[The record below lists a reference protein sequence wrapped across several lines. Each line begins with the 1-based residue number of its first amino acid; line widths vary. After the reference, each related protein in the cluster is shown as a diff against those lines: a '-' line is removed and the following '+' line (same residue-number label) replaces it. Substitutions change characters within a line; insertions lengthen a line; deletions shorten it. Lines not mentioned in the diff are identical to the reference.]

1 MSAAAATPAPE
12 HPGRAL
18 AVLCAIFFSAGFL
31 MAAIGPVLPALSA
44 RTGASLSVMGRLMS
58 AIFLGSLAAQLVSG
72 WASDRFGRRIV
83 LAVGLLLL
91 AAMGLVI
98 ALATALPL
106 TLAAGIVYGI
116 GYGAFSLSGNVMTSE
131 LVPARR
137 ASAVNLVNMFFGVG
151 AVVGPL
157 VVSVLLQRTGAALP
171 ALWMGATLLVVAAA
185 AAATALPDRLP
196 VSHDGVSASAAD
208 GAVNGA
214 AARPP
219 SLVRDPMLLACGIFL
234 MLYVGSEMAAG
245 AWTAVYLHQSA
256 GMNEARSAAATS
268 LFWAMLT
275 MGRIGAVAAGMR
287 VTAEHLL
294 TAAVWITCAGAALL
308 WAGHGSSTASVTA
321 FAILGFGYG
330 PIYPTGVAVLTSR
343 FPQAAG
349 TATSQ
354 MGLLANSG
362 GALLPWIHGL
372 VLAHRPTADS
382 ALLTLAV
389 AVAMIV
395 AWECTRRL
403 ANRAPEP

>member
-1 MSAAAATPAPE
+1 MSPTTAAAAPA

-58 AIFLGSLAAQLVSG
+58 AIFLGSLAAQVVSG
-72 WASDRFGRRIV
+72 WASDRFGRRVV

-91 AAMGLVI
+91 AVTGMAI
-98 ALATALPL
+98 AISTALPL

-171 ALWMGATLLVVAAA
+171 ALWMGGALLVAAA
-185 AAATALPDRLP
+185 VAAATALPDRLP
-196 VSHDGVSASAAD
+196 VFNDGGSVPAAD
-208 GAVNGA
+208 GAA
-214 AARPP
+214 ERPP

-275 MGRIGAVAAGMR
+275 MGRIGAVLGGMR
-287 VTAEHLL
+287 ITAEHLL
-294 TAAVWITCAGAALL
+294 NAAVWITCAGAALL
-308 WAGHGSSTASVTA
+308 WAGHGSAAASVTA

-354 MGLLANSG
+354 MGVLAAIG

-372 VLAHRPTADS
+372 VLAHRPTVDS
-382 ALLTLAV
+382 AVLTLAV
-389 AVAMIV
+389 AVAMIA

-403 ANRAPEP
+403 AHRAPAR

>member
-1 MSAAAATPAPE
+1 
-12 HPGRAL
+12 
-18 AVLCAIFFSAGFL
+18 

-58 AIFLGSLAAQLVSG
+58 AIFLGYLAAQFVSG
-72 WASDRFGRRIV
+72 WASDRFGRRVV
-83 LAVGLLLL
+83 LAFGLALL
-91 AAMGLVI
+91 AGTGMVI
-98 ALATALPL
+98 AFATALPL

-137 ASAVNLVNMFFGVG
+137 ASAVNLVNMFFGAG

-157 VVSVLLQRTGAALP
+157 VVSVLLRRTGAALP
-171 ALWMGATLLVVAAA
+171 ALWMGAGLLAVAAVA
-185 AAATALPDRLP
+185 ARIALPDRRP
-196 VSHDGVSASAAD
+196 VSHDDAPAMSEAAPQ
-208 GAVNGA
+208 G
-214 AARPP
+214 PP
-219 SLVRDPMLLACGIFL
+219 SLRDPMLLACGIFL

-275 MGRIGAVAAGMR
+275 MGRIGAVVGGMR

-294 TAAVWITCAGAALL
+294 TAAVWIACAGAALL
-308 WAGHGSSTASVTA
+308 WAGHGSATASVIA

-354 MGLLANSG
+354 MGVLAASG

-403 ANRAPEP
+403 AHGAPAG

>member
-1 MSAAAATPAPE
+1 VSATTATAAPA

-18 AVLCAIFFSAGFL
+18 AVLCAVFFSAGFL

-58 AIFLGSLAAQLVSG
+58 MIFLGSLAAQAVSG
-72 WASDRFGRRIV
+72 WASDRFGRRVV
-83 LAVGLLLL
+83 LAAGLLLL
-91 AAMGLVI
+91 AVTGVAI
-98 ALATALPL
+98 AISTALPL
-106 TLAAGIVYGI
+106 TLSAGVVYGI

-171 ALWMGATLLVVAAA
+171 ALWMGAALLVAAA
-185 AAATALPDRLP
+185 LAAVTALPDRLP
-196 VSHDGVSASAAD
+196 VFHAGDPRSAAD
-208 GAVNGA
+208 APRQEA

-219 SLVRDPMLLACGIFL
+219 SLVRDPVLLACGIFL

-275 MGRIGAVAAGMR
+275 MGRIGAVVGGMR
-287 VTAEHLL
+287 ITAEHLL
-294 TAAVWITCAGAALL
+294 TSAVWITCAGAALL
-308 WAGHGSSTASVTA
+308 WAGHGSATASVTA

-349 TATSQ
+349 AATSQ
-354 MGLLANSG
+354 MGVLAALG

-372 VLAHRPTADS
+372 VLAHRPTAES

-389 AVAMIV
+389 AVAMLV
-395 AWECTRRL
+395 AWERTRRL
-403 ANRAPEP
+403 AHRAPAR

>member
-1 MSAAAATPAPE
+1 MSTTAAPAPAPA

-18 AVLCAIFFSAGFL
+18 AILCAVFFSAGFL
-31 MAAIGPVLPALSA
+31 MAAIGPLLPALSE

-58 AIFLGSLAAQLVSG
+58 AIFLGSLTAQIVSG
-72 WASDRFGRRIV
+72 WASDRFGRRVV
-83 LAVGLLLL
+83 LAVGLSLL
-91 AAMGLVI
+91 AATGMVI
-98 ALATALPL
+98 ALSTALPL

-157 VVSVLLQRTGAALP
+157 VVSVLLRRTGAALP
-171 ALWMGATLLVVAAA
+171 ALWMGAGLLAAA
-185 AAATALPDRLP
+185 AVAARIALPDRLP
-196 VSHDGVSASAAD
+196 ASHDDVPASAEAGT
-208 GAVNGA
+208 GAQ
-214 AARPP
+214 RPP
-219 SLVRDPMLLACGIFL
+219 SLRDPMLLACGIFL

-275 MGRIGAVAAGMR
+275 MGRIGAVVGGMR
-287 VTAEHLL
+287 ITAEHLL
-294 TAAVWITCAGAALL
+294 TTAVWITCAGAALL
-308 WAGHGSSTASVTA
+308 WAGHGSAAASVTA

-343 FPQAAG
+343 FPNAAG
-349 TATSQ
+349 LATSQ
-354 MGLLANSG
+354 MGVLAASG
-362 GALLPWIHGL
+362 GAVLPWVHGL

-403 ANRAPEP
+403 AHRAPAR

>member
-1 MSAAAATPAPE
+1 MSQTIAPAAPA

-58 AIFLGSLAAQLVSG
+58 AIFLGSLAAQVVSG
-72 WASDRFGRRIV
+72 WASDRFGRRVV

-91 AAMGLVI
+91 AVTGMAI
-98 ALATALPL
+98 AISTALPL
-106 TLAAGIVYGI
+106 TLTAGVVYGI

-171 ALWMGATLLVVAAA
+171 ALWMGGALLVAAA
-185 AAATALPDRLP
+185 VAAATALPDRLP
-196 VSHDGVSASAAD
+196 VFNDGDSVPAAD
-208 GAVNGA
+208 GAA
-214 AARPP
+214 ERPP

-275 MGRIGAVAAGMR
+275 MGRIGAVLGGMR
-287 VTAEHLL
+287 ITAEHLL
-294 TAAVWITCAGAALL
+294 NAAVWITCAGAALL
-308 WAGHGSSTASVTA
+308 LAGHGSAAASVTA

-354 MGLLANSG
+354 MGVLAAIG

-372 VLAHRPTADS
+372 VLAHRPTVDS
-382 ALLTLAV
+382 AVLTLAV
-389 AVAMIV
+389 AVAMIA

-403 ANRAPEP
+403 AHRAPAR

>member
-1 MSAAAATPAPE
+1 MSPTTAAAAPA

-58 AIFLGSLAAQLVSG
+58 AIFLGSLAAQVVSG
-72 WASDRFGRRIV
+72 WASDRFGRRVV

-91 AAMGLVI
+91 AVTGMAI
-98 ALATALPL
+98 AISTALPL

-171 ALWMGATLLVVAAA
+171 ALWMGGALLVAAA
-185 AAATALPDRLP
+185 VAAATALPDRLP
-196 VSHDGVSASAAD
+196 VFNDGGSVPAAD
-208 GAVNGA
+208 GAA
-214 AARPP
+214 ERPP

-275 MGRIGAVAAGMR
+275 MGRIGAVLGGMR
-287 VTAEHLL
+287 ITAEHLL
-294 TAAVWITCAGAALL
+294 NAAVWITCAGAALL
-308 WAGHGSSTASVTA
+308 WAGHGSAAASVTA

-354 MGLLANSG
+354 MGVLAAIG

-382 ALLTLAV
+382 AALTLAV
-389 AVAMIV
+389 AVAMIA

-403 ANRAPEP
+403 AHRAPAR

>member
-1 MSAAAATPAPE
+1 MSTKAAPAPA

-18 AVLCAIFFSAGFL
+18 AILCAVFFSAGFL
-31 MAAIGPVLPALSA
+31 MAAIGPLLPALSE

-58 AIFLGSLAAQLVSG
+58 AIFLGSLTAQIVSG
-72 WASDRFGRRIV
+72 WASDRFGRRVV
-83 LAVGLLLL
+83 LAVGLSLL
-91 AAMGLVI
+91 AATGMVI
-98 ALATALPL
+98 AMSTALPL

-157 VVSVLLQRTGAALP
+157 VVSVLLRRTGAALP
-171 ALWMGATLLVVAAA
+171 ALWMGAALLAAA
-185 AAATALPDRLP
+185 AVAARIALPEGLP
-196 VSHDGVSASAAD
+196 ASHDHAPASAE
-208 GAVNGA
+208 A
-214 AARPP
+214 AAKRPP
-219 SLVRDPMLLACGIFL
+219 SLRDPMLLACGIFL

-275 MGRIGAVAAGMR
+275 MGRIGAVVGGMR
-287 VTAEHLL
+287 ITAEHLL

-308 WAGHGSSTASVTA
+308 WAGHGSAAASVTA

-343 FPQAAG
+343 FPNAAG
-349 TATSQ
+349 LATSQ
-354 MGLLANSG
+354 MGVLAASG
-362 GALLPWIHGL
+362 GAVLPWIHGL

-403 ANRAPEP
+403 SHRAPAR

>member
-1 MSAAAATPAPE
+1 MSATTAPGAPAPA

-18 AVLCAIFFSAGFL
+18 AVLCAIFFSTGFL

-58 AIFLGSLAAQLVSG
+58 AIFLGSLAAQLLAG
-72 WASDRFGRRIV
+72 WASDRFGRRVV

-91 AAMGLVI
+91 SAMGLVI
-98 ALATALPL
+98 ALATVLPL

-116 GYGAFSLSGNVMTSE
+116 GWGAFTLSGNVMTSE

-137 ASAVNLVNMFFGVG
+137 ASAVNLVNMFWAVG
-151 AVVGPL
+151 AIVGPL

-171 ALWMGATLLVVAAA
+171 ALWMGAALVAAA
-185 AAATALPDRLP
+185 AVAAGTALPDRLP
-196 VSHDGVSASAAD
+196 VAHDGMSESAAA
-208 GAVNGA
+208 GAP
-214 AARPP
+214 ARLP
-219 SLVRDPMLLACGIFL
+219 SLLRDPMLLACGIFL

-256 GMNEARSAAATS
+256 GMTEARSAAATS

-275 MGRIGAVAAGMR
+275 MGRIGAVVGGMR
-287 VTAEHLL
+287 ITAEHLL
-294 TAAVWITCAGAALL
+294 TASVWITCAGAALL
-308 WAGHGSSTASVTA
+308 WAGHGSATASVTA

-389 AVAMIV
+389 AVAMIA

-403 ANRAPEP
+403 AHRAPAR

>member
-1 MSAAAATPAPE
+1 MSPTTAAAAPA

-58 AIFLGSLAAQLVSG
+58 AIFLGSLAAQVVSG
-72 WASDRFGRRIV
+72 WASDRFGRRVV

-91 AAMGLVI
+91 AVTGMAI
-98 ALATALPL
+98 AISTALPL
-106 TLAAGIVYGI
+106 TLTAGVVYGI

-171 ALWMGATLLVVAAA
+171 ALWMGGALLVAAA
-185 AAATALPDRLP
+185 VAAATALPDRLP
-196 VSHDGVSASAAD
+196 VFNDGGSVPAAD
-208 GAVNGA
+208 GAA
-214 AARPP
+214 ERPP

-275 MGRIGAVAAGMR
+275 MGRIGAVLGGMR
-287 VTAEHLL
+287 ITAEHLL
-294 TAAVWITCAGAALL
+294 NAAVWITCAGAALL
-308 WAGHGSSTASVTA
+308 WAGHGSAAASVTA

-354 MGLLANSG
+354 MGVLAAIG

-382 ALLTLAV
+382 AALTLAV
-389 AVAMIV
+389 AVAMIA

-403 ANRAPEP
+403 AHRAPAR

>member
-1 MSAAAATPAPE
+1 MSPTTAAAAPA

-58 AIFLGSLAAQLVSG
+58 AIFLGSLAAQVVSG
-72 WASDRFGRRIV
+72 WASDRFGRRVV

-91 AAMGLVI
+91 AVTGMAI
-98 ALATALPL
+98 AISTALPL
-106 TLAAGIVYGI
+106 TLTAGVVYGI

-171 ALWMGATLLVVAAA
+171 ALWMGGALLVAAA
-185 AAATALPDRLP
+185 VAAATALPDRLP
-196 VSHDGVSASAAD
+196 VFNDGGSVPAAD
-208 GAVNGA
+208 GAA
-214 AARPP
+214 ERPP

-275 MGRIGAVAAGMR
+275 MGRIGAVLGGMR
-287 VTAEHLL
+287 ITAEHLL
-294 TAAVWITCAGAALL
+294 NAAVWITCAGAALL
-308 WAGHGSSTASVTA
+308 WAGHGSAAASVTA

-354 MGLLANSG
+354 MGVLAAIG

-372 VLAHRPTADS
+372 VLAHRPTAES
-382 ALLTLAV
+382 AVLTLAV
-389 AVAMIV
+389 AVAMIA

-403 ANRAPEP
+403 AHRAPAR

>member
-1 MSAAAATPAPE
+1 MSPTTAAAAPA

-58 AIFLGSLAAQLVSG
+58 AIFLGSLAAQVVSG
-72 WASDRFGRRIV
+72 WASDRFGRRVV

-91 AAMGLVI
+91 AVTGMAI
-98 ALATALPL
+98 AISTALPL
-106 TLAAGIVYGI
+106 TLTAGVVYGI

-171 ALWMGATLLVVAAA
+171 ALWMGGALLVAAA
-185 AAATALPDRLP
+185 VAAATALPDRLP
-196 VSHDGVSASAAD
+196 VFNDGGSVPAAD
-208 GAVNGA
+208 GAA
-214 AARPP
+214 ERPP

-275 MGRIGAVAAGMR
+275 MGRIGAVLGGMR
-287 VTAEHLL
+287 ITAEHLL
-294 TAAVWITCAGAALL
+294 NAAVWITCAGAALL
-308 WAGHGSSTASVTA
+308 LAGHGSAAASVTA

-354 MGLLANSG
+354 MGVLAAIG

-372 VLAHRPTADS
+372 VLAHRPTVDS
-382 ALLTLAV
+382 AVLTLAV
-389 AVAMIV
+389 AVAMIA

-403 ANRAPEP
+403 AHRAPAR

>member
-1 MSAAAATPAPE
+1 MSPTTAPAAPA

-58 AIFLGSLAAQLVSG
+58 AIFLGSLAAQVVSG
-72 WASDRFGRRIV
+72 WASDRFGRRVV

-91 AAMGLVI
+91 AVTGMAI
-98 ALATALPL
+98 AISTALPL

-171 ALWMGATLLVVAAA
+171 ALWMGGALLVAAA
-185 AAATALPDRLP
+185 VAAATALPDRLP
-196 VSHDGVSASAAD
+196 VFNDGGSVPAAD
-208 GAVNGA
+208 GAA
-214 AARPP
+214 ERPP

-275 MGRIGAVAAGMR
+275 MGRIGAVLGGMR
-287 VTAEHLL
+287 ITAEHLL
-294 TAAVWITCAGAALL
+294 NAAVWITCAGAALL
-308 WAGHGSSTASVTA
+308 WAGHGSAAASVTA

-354 MGLLANSG
+354 MGVLAAIG

-382 ALLTLAV
+382 AALTLAV
-389 AVAMIV
+389 AVAMIA

-403 ANRAPEP
+403 AHRAPAR

>member
-1 MSAAAATPAPE
+1 MSAKPEPGAPAPAPA

-58 AIFLGSLAAQLVSG
+58 AIFLGSLAAQIVSG
-72 WASDRFGRRIV
+72 WASDRFGRRVV
-83 LAVGLLLL
+83 LAVGLALL
-91 AAMGLVI
+91 AGTGLVI
-98 ALATALPL
+98 AFATALPL
-106 TLAAGIVYGI
+106 TLGAGIVYGI

-157 VVSVLLQRTGAALP
+157 VVSVLLRRTGAALP
-171 ALWMGATLLVVAAA
+171 ALWMGAGLLAAA
-185 AAATALPDRLP
+185 AVAARIALPARLP
-196 VSHDGVSASAAD
+196 ASHDEAPVSAE
-208 GAVNGA
+208 A
-214 AARPP
+214 AAQRPP
-219 SLVRDPMLLACGIFL
+219 SLRDPMLLACGIFL

-275 MGRIGAVAAGMR
+275 MGRIGAVVGGMR
-287 VTAEHLL
+287 ITAEHLL
-294 TAAVWITCAGAALL
+294 TSAVWITCAGAALL
-308 WAGHGSSTASVTA
+308 WAGHGSAAASVTA

-354 MGLLANSG
+354 MGVLAASG

-382 ALLTLAV
+382 ALLTLGV

-403 ANRAPEP
+403 AHRAPAR